1 MNRLYNK
8 VVNRYIIHLIMK
20 GVITMERKNYA
31 FYMPN
36 DFDEQ
41 LEKVKSNDPVMAS
54 MSKSQAVHYIVSKV
68 AKLNIDLDDLAHLPI
83 KEQ

>member
-1 MNRLYNK
+1 
-8 VVNRYIIHLIMK
+8 
-20 GVITMERKNYA
+20 MERKNYS
-31 FYMPN
+31 FFMPN

-68 AKLNIDLDDLAHLPI
+68 AKLNIDLDDPNTIPA
-83 KEQ
+83 KKD